1 MYEIV
6 PKAITI
12 KIYLTISNTNQK
24 NMKIVTTLQV
34 ETKHN
39 SLIIKKYAQKIVY
52 RDVQDKPM

>member
-24 NMKIVTTLQV
+24 NMKIVTTLPV

>member
-6 PKAITI
+6 PKAIAI

-24 NMKIVTTLQV
+24 NIKIVTTLQV

-39 SLIIKKYAQKIVY
+39 SLIIKKYA
-52 RDVQDKPM
+52 

>member
-6 PKAITI
+6 PKAIAI

-24 NMKIVTTLQV
+24 NIKIVTTLQV